1 MSVKN
6 TEENGHQAWFAQG
19 SSQLS
24 VILLSLTFSD
34 SFLRLSFKEKDDHSS
49 FTCIDQK

>member
-1 MSVKN
+1 MKN

-19 SSQLS
+19 SRPLS

-34 SFLRLSFKEKDDHSS
+34 SFLKLSLKAKDDHSG
-49 FTCIDQK
+49 FTGIDQK